1 MSRWICVGHMCVI
14 FVHVLV
20 WHYILDIHI
29 NMMIYIKVYVYN
41 SINFYFL
48 DIRLQ
53 NVTPPLDL
61 DNIIENRSILEQQKL
76 VLHLLDITSRLF
88 KNLVD
93 DIGGEMLQMV
103 RMFTYKYSCIY
114 IDIYDHIYIY
124 IYTYW

>member
-1 MSRWICVGHMCVI
+1 
-14 FVHVLV
+14 
-20 WHYILDIHI
+20 
-29 NMMIYIKVYVYN
+29 MIYIKVYVYN

-61 DNIIENRSILEQQKL
+61 DNIIDNRSILEQQKL

-88 KNLVD
+88 TNLVD

-124 IYTYW
+124 IYTY